1 VRDGSVGFA
10 APDALNTLVRANYFG
25 LTGIAECVA
34 LADGRISI
42 RSRLGQGRLSCGLR
56 SRDKGKR
63 MGETIRVVTA
73 DDHPLVRCGI
83 RETPAPQMTLS

>member
-42 RSRLGQGRLSCGLR
+42 RSRLGQGTVIMRIAITRQGEEDGR
-56 SRDKGKR
+56 NDPSRDRG
-63 MGETIRVVTA
+63 
-73 DDHPLVRCGI
+73 
-83 RETPAPQMTLS
+83 